1 MSAAFGAFVRAN
13 GGRGRLVVQ
22 PRMGFSDPRRMQE
35 GLAATKAA
43 DALTVGTITL
53 DAHTRVGHLQAVEGA
68 LRDGID
74 LNGYPIVSHDERTT
88 GWVLSGGWG
97 PGFPVQVRHGSA
109 APADIFRTL
118 TRLGLGAGEGG
129 PVSYCLP
136 YGRTPLADSIRNW
149 KESREL
155 FAGLRERGVEP
166 HLETFGGCMLGEL
179 CPPSQLIAISVLEAL
194 VFLQHGVRSVSVSYA
209 QQTHA
214 GQDREAVAALRRLCG
229 ELLPTDDWH
238 VVVYAYMGLYPRT
251 EHGAYRLL
259 GQAAE
264 PAVASGAERL
274 IVKTVAESRRIPTI
288 EENVSALEYAGRMA
302 ARPGPAPDS
311 APGPVADTQTYREA
325 AALTEAVLNL
335 HPDTGTALLRAFRA
349 GYLDIPYCLHPDNRG
364 ETRSYIGGNG
374 RLLWERTGSLPI
386 GDIAGAQRARQV
398 LGGAA
403 RTCRTCAEGS
413 TRCRWST
420 GRPSPSRAHRE
431 PEQARVRSSRVWP

>member
-1 MSAAFGAFVRAN
+1 MSEGFGAFVRAH
-13 GGRGRLVVQ
+13 GGEGRLVVQ
-22 PRMGFSDPRRMQE
+22 PRMGFGDPHRMRE
-35 GLAATKAA
+35 GLAATRAA

-53 DAHTRVGHLQAVEGA
+53 DAHTRVGHLQAVERA
-68 LRDGID
+68 LRDGSD
-74 LNGYPIVSHDERTT
+74 LNGYPIVSHEESVTR
-88 GWVLSGGWG
+88 WVLSAASG

-118 TRLGLGAGEGG
+118 TRLGLGASEGG

-136 YGRTPLADSIRNW
+136 YGRTPLAESVRNW
-149 KESREL
+149 RESCEV

-166 HLETFGGCMLGEL
+166 HLETFGGCMLGQL

-194 VFLQHGVRSVSVSYA
+194 FFIRHGVRSVSVSYA
-209 QQTHA
+209 QQTHP

-238 VVVYAYMGLYPRT
+238 VVVYAYMGLYPVT

-264 PAVASGAERL
+264 LAVASGAERL

-288 EENVSALEYAGRMA
+288 EENVAALEYADRTAALTGR
-302 ARPGPAPDS
+302 APD
-311 APGPVADTQTYREA
+311 PGADTQTYREA

-335 HPDTGTALLRAFRA
+335 HPDIGEALLRAFRA

-364 ETRSYIGGNG
+364 ETRGRIGDDG
-374 RLLWERTGSLPI
+374 RLLWERTGALPI
-386 GDIAGAQRARQV
+386 GRIAGSHRARPV
-398 LGGAA
+398 TSAGLLEDLSYMRRRFDEVAVEHRTPLPVPGTRGTGA
-403 RTCRTCAEGS
+403 G
-413 TRCRWST
+413 
-420 GRPSPSRAHRE
+420 
-431 PEQARVRSSRVWP
+431 